1 MLRILKNLLTKEGV
15 DDRIGKVLKK
25 DKIIFKKL
33 EKSLK
38 KLLTKKN
45 KNDKI

>member
-45 KNDKI
+45 KNDMI